1 MKRFDTVDAYIDH
14 HEQYNNE
21 LRLLREILNSTGLD
35 ETVKWGAPAYIF
47 KGKNVV
53 GIGAFKSYVG
63 LWFHQGALLKDEAKV
78 LINAQKDVTKALRQ
92 WRFEAMD
99 DIDKDLIKAY
109 ILESIDNFE
118 KGKVLKPQ
126 RNKKPVVIP
135 QELQDAFAK
144 NKDLEASFKSLSNA
158 CQREY
163 AEHVAEAKK
172 EEARLRRLAK
182 ITPMIL
188 KGGGLHDK
196 YKNC

>member
-1 MKRFDTVDAYIDH
+1 MKSFGTVDAYIDH

-109 ILESIDNFE
+109 VLESIDNFE
-118 KGKVLKPQ
+118 KGHVLKPQ

-144 NKDLEASFKSLSNA
+144 NKDVEASFKSLSNA

-172 EEARLRRLAK
+172 EETRLRRLAK

>member
-1 MKRFDTVDAYIDH
+1 MKKAANVNEYIEDNA
-14 HEQYNNE
+14 QYRKE
-21 LRLLREILNSTGLD
+21 LSMLREILNSTGLD
-35 ETVKWGAPAYIF
+35 ETVKWGAPAYTY

-53 GIGAFKSYVG
+53 GIGAFKAYVG
-63 LWFHQGALLKDEAKV
+63 LWFYQGALLKDEAKV

-92 WRFEAMD
+92 WRFESMA

-109 ILESIDNFE
+109 VLESIDNFE
-118 KGKVLKPQ
+118 KGNIIKPQ
-126 RNKKPVVIP
+126 RSKKPVVIP

-163 AEHVAEAKK
+163 ADHVSEAKK
-172 EEARLRRLAK
+172 EETRLRRLEK